1 MLKKVLS
8 GMYITIRARKL
19 LLQVFKARKAYK
31 ENWRDERV
39 GRVRPR
45 EQADCLIQ
53 QSVRTSLTVRGRGQ
67 TWKQMVQERPV
78 LQLG

>member
-1 MLKKVLS
+1 
-8 GMYITIRARKL
+8 MYITIRARKL

-45 EQADCLIQ
+45 EQADSSNTTV
-53 QSVRTSLTVRGRGQ
+53 SVRTSLTVRGRGQ